1 MRVHF
6 KAMESYGAGNLASQA
21 ATANGVDLIQM
32 LFDGLIESLTA
43 AQGHLQRGA
52 IQEKGKSLSRASR
65 IVVGLQSSL
74 DFKKGG
80 ELAQNLNELYSYVT
94 RRLIHAN
101 ARNDLQAVVEV
112 LGLMGEIREA
122 WKTVPSQISAQTLE
136 NFH

>member
-6 KAMESYGAGNLASQA
+6 NAMESYGAGNLASQA
-21 ATANGVDLIQM
+21 ATANRVDLIQM

-65 IVVGLQSSL
+65 SVDGLQSSL
-74 DFKKGG
+74 DFQKGG

-101 ARNDLQAVVEV
+101 AHNDAQALSEV
-112 LGLMGEIREA
+112 HGLMSDIRQA
-122 WKTVPSQISAQTLE
+122 WQDVPSLLPAQTLST
-136 NFH
+136 FH

>member
-21 ATANGVDLIQM
+21 AVANSVDLIQM
-32 LFDGLIESLTA
+32 LFDGLIGSLTA

-52 IQEKGKSLSRASR
+52 IQEKCKSLSRASR

-74 DFKKGG
+74 DFQKGG

-101 ARNDLQAVVEV
+101 AHNDAQALSEV
-112 LGLMGEIREA
+112 HGLMSDIRQA
-122 WKTVPSQISAQTLE
+122 WQDVPSLLPAQTLST
-136 NFH
+136 FH